1 MSAPPLSLLIL
12 EDDPAH
18 FEAIRRAFETA
29 DPGVEI
35 RLAASLRDYCDQVAD
50 RPPDIVLM
58 DLNLP
63 DGDAQESLNLL
74 SESNPFPVLIMTS
87 TGNEEV
93 SVAAMK
99 AGAID
104 YVVKSPQ
111 MFANLPRSV
120 QRVLREWNL
129 LQERKRTEALL
140 RASEERFALALEAVN
155 DALWDW
161 NISAGTAYFSPKC
174 YTMLGYEVG
183 EFPATYES
191 WRTLVHPED
200 LGRIEGE
207 LQRDIESGKG
217 YSDDIRMKSK
227 SGEWIW
233 ISTRGNVVEW
243 DAQGKA
249 VRLVGIH
256 SDISERKAME
266 SKLSAALDRA
276 ESATRAKSEFLAMM
290 THELRTPLNGLMGFS
305 ELLSD
310 TPLNDEQRE
319 YAQTISSSGEHLLS
333 IINDILDFSS
343 MENGRLYLH
352 SAPFSIA
359 GLLESSILS
368 VRKSAIEKGLVLHSE
383 TGSGVPEL
391 MTSDERRVR
400 QILINLLGNAVKFT
414 SAGSVV
420 LRFAAS
426 TSGNQPA
433 VDFSV
438 EDTGLGISAEA
449 LGRLF
454 QPFTQAS
461 SAIGRS
467 FGGTGLGLSISRRLA
482 EAMNGTV
489 TVTSTLGK
497 GSIFTL
503 RLPLEVP
510 AGGMAS
516 VPSHL
521 FIGADGA
528 SPSSPSAEP
537 LARPVLVVD
546 DDRASGVVAVKML
559 QNLGHRVE
567 FVTNGA
573 EAIEA
578 FSPGKYSAIFMDVA
592 MPVMDGLDATGKIR
606 EIEAA
611 SGCHV
616 PIIAFTAQ
624 AMIGERE
631 RCLAAGMDDYLSKPF
646 KKDEIAAKL
655 ACWQSRSHAPIHHE
669 K

>member
-1 MSAPPLSLLIL
+1 M
-12 EDDPAH
+12 
-18 FEAIRRAFETA
+18 
-29 DPGVEI
+29 
-35 RLAASLRDYCDQVAD
+35 
-50 RPPDIVLM
+50 
-58 DLNLP
+58 
-63 DGDAQESLNLL
+63 
-74 SESNPFPVLIMTS
+74 
-87 TGNEEV
+87 
-93 SVAAMK
+93 
-99 AGAID
+99 
-104 YVVKSPQ
+104 
-111 MFANLPRSV
+111 
-120 QRVLREWNL
+120 
-129 LQERKRTEALL
+129 
-140 RASEERFALALEAVN
+140 
-155 DALWDW
+155 
-161 NISAGTAYFSPKC
+161 
-174 YTMLGYEVG
+174 
-183 EFPATYES
+183 
-191 WRTLVHPED
+191 
-200 LGRIEGE
+200 
-207 LQRDIESGKG
+207 
-217 YSDDIRMKSK
+217 
-227 SGEWIW
+227 
-233 ISTRGNVVEW
+233 
-243 DAQGKA
+243 
-249 VRLVGIH
+249 
-256 SDISERKAME
+256 
-266 SKLSAALDRA
+266 
-276 ESATRAKSEFLAMM
+276 
-290 THELRTPLNGLMGFS
+290 
-305 ELLSD
+305 
-310 TPLNDEQRE
+310 
-319 YAQTISSSGEHLLS
+319 
-333 IINDILDFSS
+333 
-343 MENGRLYLH
+343 
-352 SAPFSIA
+352 
-359 GLLESSILS
+359 
-368 VRKSAIEKGLVLHSE
+368 
-383 TGSGVPEL
+383 GSGVPEQ
-391 MTSDERRVR
+391 MTGDERRVR

-414 SAGSVV
+414 SKGSVI
-420 LRFAAS
+420 LRVAAS
-426 TSGNQPA
+426 TVGNQPA

-438 EDTGLGISAEA
+438 EDTGLGISAEG

>member
-1 MSAPPLSLLIL
+1 MNTEKKQPQEVPAAAPFYSLSQFSTKPFPHAREPLSKVSLRQKAEAHFREREELSSENLDALSPESMRTILYELRVHQIQLEMQNEDLRRAQADLNASRARYFDLYDLAPVGYCSVSEKGLIL
-12 EDDPAH
+12 E
-18 FEAIRRAFETA
+18 
-29 DPGVEI
+29 
-35 RLAASLRDYCDQVAD
+35 
-50 RPPDIVLM
+50 
-58 DLNLP
+58 
-63 DGDAQESLNLL
+63 
-74 SESNPFPVLIMTS
+74 
-87 TGNEEV
+87 
-93 SVAAMK
+93 
-99 AGAID
+99 
-104 YVVKSPQ
+104 
-111 MFANLPRSV
+111 ANLTAAT
-120 QRVLREWNL
+120 LLHRE
-129 LQERKRTEALL
+129 R
-140 RASEERFALALEAVN
+140 
-155 DALWDW
+155 DAL
-161 NISAGTAYFSPKC
+161 
-174 YTMLGYEVG
+174 V
-183 EFPATYES
+183 
-191 WRTLVHPED
+191 
-200 LGRIEGE
+200 
-207 LQRDIESGKG
+207 GKG
-217 YSDDIRMKSK
+217 LANFISKGDQELYYLCRKKLLDTRQPQECDLQMVRPDSTAFFAHLEITVASDEN
-227 SGEWIW
+227 GEPVCRIAL
-233 ISTRGNVVEW
+233 IDVT
-243 DAQGKA
+243 D
-249 VRLVGIH
+249 
-256 SDISERKAME
+256 RKMAE
-266 SKLSAALDRA
+266 KELKTAKTAA
-276 ESATRAKSEFLAMM
+276 ESATRTKSEFLAMM
-290 THELRTPLNGLMGFS
+290 THELRTPLNGMMGFS

-368 VRKSAIEKGLVLHSE
+368 VRKSAIEKGLDLLSE